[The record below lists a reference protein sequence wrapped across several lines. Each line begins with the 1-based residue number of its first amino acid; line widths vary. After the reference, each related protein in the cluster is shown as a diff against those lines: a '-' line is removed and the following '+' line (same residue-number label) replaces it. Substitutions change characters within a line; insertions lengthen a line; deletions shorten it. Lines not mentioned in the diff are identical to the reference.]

1 MMDNKAIN
9 KKAEIAEIIK
19 KFKQNLEL
27 KSGEINERRLKM
39 LKGCIERNEK
49 VVNDKDETDTEYIND
64 ELNNIKCVFNGFC
77 SMYNIDYV
85 PTTIN
90 NSTFIIASEW
100 LRLKRSV
107 LNPNNN
113 DNKCFQYSVIYFLYI
128 MNRLEKIL

>member
-1 MMDNKAIN
+1 
-9 KKAEIAEIIK
+9 
-19 KFKQNLEL
+19 
-27 KSGEINERRLKM
+27 M
-39 LKGCIERNEK
+39 LKGCIESNEK
-49 VVNDKDETDTEYIND
+49 IVNDKDETDTEYIND

-113 DNKCFQYSVIYFLYI
+113 DNKCFQYSVTLSLYHEQI
-128 MNRLEKIL
+128 GKNSVEYQRLNHLSTTLIGKILIFHHRKKIIKLLK